1 MVGVGI
7 GLGLAGLVPLSGAA
21 GDDAIRPPRPTS
33 SAAAQRPPAPPAWNP
48 VHVFR
53 QLLAMSPS
61 ERHKILEEKGDKQR
75 QYLEA
80 RFREFDGMGPAD
92 RELRLRFLELQWY
105 LLPLMKRPA
114 SERGL
119 HVEQVPEPWRALVKE
134 RLVHWDRLPPEQQRE
149 LLSNENA
156 LTRFPRTSLAAT
168 NQGTSA
174 TTTSTWPE
182 HAGNLESDLAHWRA
196 LPEEQ
201 RHRISDNF
209 DRLFS
214 LTDRQRERGMRHL
227 TDVEKHQVQVLFATF
242 SRLTPDQRAKCLEA
256 FNQFANM
263 TPAERSHFLSNAAR
277 WKAMSPEEQRVW
289 RTLTGQLPPAPP
301 GFPSLAPSPP
311 TPPMPQ
317 KPDGAV
323 GTNRQAG
330 L

>member
-1 MVGVGI
+1 V
-7 GLGLAGLVPLSGAA
+7 S
-21 GDDAIRPPRPTS
+21 
-33 SAAAQRPPAPPAWNP
+33 
-48 VHVFR
+48 
-53 QLLAMSPS
+53 
-61 ERHKILEEKGDKQR
+61 KILVTGGAGFIGSNFVRMLLLGSDH
-75 QYLEA
+75 
-80 RFREFDGMGPAD
+80 
-92 RELRLRFLELQWY
+92 EL
-105 LLPLMKRPA
+105 
-114 SERGL
+114 
-119 HVEQVPEPWRALVKE
+119 VNV
-134 RLVHWDRLPPEQQRE
+134 D
-149 LLSNENA
+149 A
-156 LTRFPRTSLAAT
+156 LTY
-168 NQGTSA
+168 
-174 TTTSTWPE
+174 
-182 HAGNLESDLAHWRA
+182 AGNLE
-196 LPEEQ
+196 
-201 RHRISDNF
+201 N
-209 DRLFS
+209 
-214 LTDRQRERGMRHL
+214 L